1 MPVLVSRSRLT
12 RILYDMKM
20 LRRRLELLEVRLERS
35 LESKKSKEA
44 ENSIIRSYSNAIRQ
58 IRFVVYSLEVLEVKL
73 ESILAL
79 NAMTQDLVVV
89 REALK
94 ELSRRVRSLPE
105 VSAILDDIGD
115 SIGDVM
121 AEIPVDVDQQVI
133 AVRREA
139 AKKILEEAE
148 RLVEA
153 DNSKASQIAS

>member
-105 VSAILDDIGD
+105 VSAILDDIG
-115 SIGDVM
+115 
-121 AEIPVDVDQQVI
+121 
-133 AVRREA
+133 
-139 AKKILEEAE
+139 
-148 RLVEA
+148 
-153 DNSKASQIAS
+153 

>member
-1 MPVLVSRSRLT
+1 MPVLIGRSRLT

-35 LESKKSKEA
+35 LENMKSKAA
-44 ENSIIRSYSNAIRQ
+44 ENGIIRSYSNAIRQ
-58 IRFVVYSLEVLEVKL
+58 IRFVVYALEVLEVKL

-89 REALK
+89 REVLK
-94 ELSRRVRSLPE
+94 ELSKRVRSLPE

-115 SIGDVM
+115 GIGDVM
-121 AEIPVDVDQQVI
+121 AEIPVYIDQQAI
-133 AVRREA
+133 TVRREA

-148 RLVEA
+148 RFIEA

>member
-1 MPVLVSRSRLT
+1 
-12 RILYDMKM
+12 
-20 LRRRLELLEVRLERS
+20 
-35 LESKKSKEA
+35 
-44 ENSIIRSYSNAIRQ
+44 
-58 IRFVVYSLEVLEVKL
+58 

-148 RLVEA
+148 RLVET